1 MTEPIKK
8 QPYPESGAGDDWW
21 PFDDNDLDDYEREL
35 EAAYI
40 PKACRPP
47 DPEWEAESGPAPR
60 HGPRHAGLRAPRPDP
75 RGNALPARL
84 AGIHPQRQSAATTRE
99 LTLPPILRKPG
110 HHLFGEQLH

>member
-21 PFDDNDLDDYEREL
+21 PFDDNDLDDNERDL

-47 DPEWEAESGPAPR
+47 DPEWAANLARHRAIARATLASAHPGRIPEGMPCPPAWLEYIRNGKTPPQPQPPPLAEG
-60 HGPRHAGLRAPRPDP
+60 
-75 RGNALPARL
+75 
-84 AGIHPQRQSAATTRE
+84 
-99 LTLPPILRKPG
+99 
-110 HHLFGEQLH
+110 